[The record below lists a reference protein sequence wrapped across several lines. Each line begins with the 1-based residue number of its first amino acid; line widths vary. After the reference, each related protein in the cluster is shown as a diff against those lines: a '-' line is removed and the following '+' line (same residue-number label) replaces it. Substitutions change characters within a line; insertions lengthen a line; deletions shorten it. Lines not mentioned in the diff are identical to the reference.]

1 MYKNAKDL
9 LEICARENKRAW
21 EVALDTEVKLTG
33 LSREKICEHFNNRLD
48 VMIGSATKALKAKQ
62 ATKGGLVDG
71 VANCQ
76 YEYSQKDGSVTGN
89 YMNYIMALAYSSSEV
104 NASMGK
110 ICASPTAGSCGIVP
124 AVLVGMM
131 EKENIPRKTV
141 IEALILASAVGAIY
155 TRNATVAG
163 ADGGCQA
170 ECGVASSMAAAA
182 AAYMKG
188 ADDQSCFNAAG
199 FAMINVMGLVCD
211 PVAGLVALPCA
222 QRNASGAVN
231 AMIAADM
238 ALAGQASHIPFD
250 EVVDAMFKVG
260 KMLPP
265 QLRETAKGGIA
276 TTPAG
281 KAIYKEVF
289 GVDA

>member
-1 MYKNAKDL
+1 MYKD
-9 LEICARENKRAW
+9 ARELIKLCNEQNKRIW
-21 EVALDTEVKLTG
+21 EVALDNEIKLTG
-33 LSREKICEHFNNRLD
+33 MSRERVMQHFSNRLEI
-48 VMIGSATKALKAKQ
+48 MFNSALKALHQKQ
-62 ATKGGLVDG
+62 ATKGSLIDG

-76 YEYSQKDGSVTGN
+76 YEYSNKETIAGN
-89 YMNYIMALAYSSSEV
+89 YINYVMSLAYSCSEV

-124 AVLVGMM
+124 AVLLGVM
-131 EKENIPRKTV
+131 ESKRISREKTL
-141 IEALILASAVGAIY
+141 EALITASAVGAIY
-155 TRNATVAG
+155 TKNATVAG

-170 ECGVASSMAAAA
+170 ECGVAASMAAAA
-182 AAYMKG
+182 AAYMMG
-188 ADDQSCFNAAG
+188 ATDERCLDAAG

-231 AMIAADM
+231 ALISADM
-238 ALAGQASHIPFD
+238 ALAGQVAHIPFD
-250 EVVDAMFKVG
+250 QVVDSMFKVG

-265 QLRETAKGGIA
+265 QLRETAMGGIA

-281 KAIYKEVF
+281 QAIYKEIF
-289 GVDA
+289 G

>member
-1 MYKNAKDL
+1 MYKNGKEL
-9 LEICARENKRAW
+9 LELCAKENKRAW
-21 EVALDTEVKLTG
+21 EVALDAEIKLTG
-33 LSREKICEHFNNRLD
+33 LTREKLWAHFDNRLE
-48 VMIGSATKALKAKQ
+48 VMIGSATKALEHRQ

-76 YEYSQKDGSVTGN
+76 YEYSKKESITGGYIN
-89 YMNYIMALAYSSSEV
+89 YVMSLAYSCSEV

-124 AVLVGMM
+124 AVLLGVM
-131 EKENIPRKTV
+131 EDKKVSREKTL
-141 IEALILASAVGAIY
+141 EALITASAVGAIF
-155 TRNATVAG
+155 TKNATVAG

-170 ECGVASSMAAAA
+170 ECGVAASMAAAA
-182 AAYMKG
+182 AAYMMG
-188 ADDQSCFNAAG
+188 ASDDRCLDAAG

-231 AMIAADM
+231 ALISADM
-238 ALAGQASHIPFD
+238 ALAGQVAHIPFD
-250 EVVDAMFKVG
+250 QVVDSMFKVG

-265 QLRETAKGGIA
+265 QLKETAMGGIA

-281 KAIYKEVF
+281 QAIYKEIF
-289 GVDA
+289 G

>member
-1 MYKNAKDL
+1 MYKNAQELMEVCELKGKRVW
-9 LEICARENKRAW
+9 EI
-21 EVALDTEVKLTG
+21 ALDTEIKLTG
-33 LSREKICEHFNNRLD
+33 MEKEKILEHFGKRLD
-48 VMIGSATKALKAKQ
+48 IMTNSAKKALEHKQ
-62 ATKGGLVDG
+62 ATKGGLIDG

-76 YEYSQKDGSVTGN
+76 YEYSKTEGSVTGGYLN
-89 YMNYIMALAYSSSEV
+89 YVMALAYSSSEV

-110 ICASPTAGSCGIVP
+110 ICASPTAGSCGILP

-131 EKENIPRKTV
+131 EKEGYSREKV
-141 IEALILASAVGAIY
+141 VESLILASAIGAIY

-188 ADDQSCFNAAG
+188 ASDKACFDAAG

-222 QRNASGAVN
+222 HRNASGAVN
-231 AMIAADM
+231 ALIAADM
-238 ALAGQASHIPFD
+238 ALAGQVSHIPFD
-250 EVVDAMFKVG
+250 QVVDAMFKVG

-276 TTPAG
+276 STPAG
-281 KAIYKEVF
+281 KAIYKEIF
-289 GVDA
+289 GS

>member
-1 MYKNAKDL
+1 MYKNAQEL
-9 LEICARENKRAW
+9 LELCEKENKKIW
-21 EVALDTEVKLTG
+21 EIAVETEMKLNG
-33 LSREKICEHFNNRLD
+33 MPREKIIEAFEKRLD
-48 VMIGSATKALKAKQ
+48 IMISSATKALKHKQ
-62 ATKGGLVDG
+62 STKGGLVDG

-76 YEYSQKDGSVTGN
+76 YEYSQKDGTVTGN

-110 ICASPTAGSCGIVP
+110 ICASPTAGSCGIMP

-131 EKENIPRKTV
+131 EKENIDRKV
-141 IEALILASAVGAIY
+141 IIEALITASAVGAIY

-170 ECGVASSMAAAA
+170 ECGVAASMAAAA

-188 ADDQSCFNAAG
+188 ASNQVCFDAAG

-231 AMIAADM
+231 ALISADM
-238 ALAGQASHIPFD
+238 ALAGQVAHIPFD

-289 GVDA
+289 GVE

>member
-1 MYKNAKDL
+1 MYKNAEELLKQCKEKDKRIW
-9 LEICARENKRAW
+9 EI
-21 EVALDTEVKLTG
+21 ALDNEIKLTG
-33 LSREKICEHFNNRLD
+33 MSRERIMQHFSLRLD
-48 VMIGSATKALKAKQ
+48 IMFNSALKALETKQ
-62 ATKGGLVDG
+62 ATKGGLIDG

-76 YEYSQKDGSVTGN
+76 FEYSKGDSITGN
-89 YMNYIMALAYSSSEV
+89 YINYVMALAYSCSEV

-124 AVLVGMM
+124 AVLLGVM
-131 EKENIPRKTV
+131 ENKRISREKTL
-141 IEALILASAVGAIY
+141 EALITASAVGAIF
-155 TRNATVAG
+155 TKNATVAG

-170 ECGVASSMAAAA
+170 ECGVAASMAAAA
-182 AAYMKG
+182 AAYMMG
-188 ADDQSCFNAAG
+188 ATDERCLDAAG

-231 AMIAADM
+231 ALISADM
-238 ALAGQASHIPFD
+238 ALAGQVAHIPFD
-250 EVVDAMFKVG
+250 QVVDSMFKVG

-265 QLRETAKGGIA
+265 QLRETAMGGIA

-281 KAIYKEVF
+281 QAIYKEIF
-289 GVDA
+289 G

>member
-1 MYKNAKDL
+1 MYKNAEEL
-9 LEICARENKRAW
+9 LAICSEQNKRIW
-21 EVALDTEVKLTG
+21 EVALDNEVKLTG
-33 LSREKICEHFNNRLD
+33 MSRERVMQHCSIRLEIMFN
-48 VMIGSATKALKAKQ
+48 SALKALEHRQ
-62 ATKGGLVDG
+62 ATKGGLIDG

-76 YEYSQKDGSVTGN
+76 YEYSKGESITGGYIN
-89 YMNYIMALAYSSSEV
+89 YVMALAYSCSEV

-124 AVLVGMM
+124 AVLLGVM
-131 EKENIPRKTV
+131 ENKRVSREKTL
-141 IEALILASAVGAIY
+141 EALITASAVGAIF
-155 TRNATVAG
+155 TKNATVAG

-170 ECGVASSMAAAA
+170 ECGVAASMAAAA
-182 AAYMKG
+182 AAYMMG
-188 ADDQSCFNAAG
+188 ASDDRCLDAAG

-231 AMIAADM
+231 ALISADM
-238 ALAGQASHIPFD
+238 ALAGQVSHIPFD
-250 EVVDAMFKVG
+250 QVVDSMFKVG

-265 QLRETAKGGIA
+265 QLKETAMGGIA

-281 KAIYKEVF
+281 QAIFKEIF
-289 GVDA
+289 G

>member
-1 MYKNAKDL
+1 MYKNGQDL
-9 LEICARENKRAW
+9 LNLCAKEHKRAW
-21 EVALDTEVKLTG
+21 EIALEAEEKLTG
-33 LSREKICEHFNNRLD
+33 LSRDKVWAYFETRLD
-48 VMIGSATKALKAKQ
+48 VMIGSATKALEQKQ
-62 ATKGGLVDG
+62 ATKGSLVDG

-76 YEYSQKDGSVTGN
+76 YVYSQKEGSVTGN

-110 ICASPTAGSCGIVP
+110 ICASPTAGSCGILP

-131 EKENIPRKTV
+131 NKEGFAREKIV
-141 IEALILASAVGAIY
+141 EALIYASAVGAIY

-182 AAYMKG
+182 AAYLKG
-188 ADDQSCFNAAG
+188 ADDQGCFNAAG

-238 ALAGQASHIPFD
+238 ALAGQVSHIPFD

-289 GVDA
+289 GVEK

>member
-1 MYKNAKDL
+1 MYKD
-9 LEICARENKRAW
+9 ARELIKICNEKNKHIW
-21 EVALDTEVKLTG
+21 EVALDNEVKLTG
-33 LSREKICEHFNNRLD
+33 MTRERVMQHFSDRLEI
-48 VMIGSATKALKAKQ
+48 MFNSALKALHQKQ
-62 ATKGGLVDG
+62 ATKGSLIDG

-76 YEYSQKDGSVTGN
+76 YEYSSKETIAGN
-89 YMNYIMALAYSSSEV
+89 YINYVMSLAYSCSEV

-124 AVLVGMM
+124 AVLLGVM
-131 EKENIPRKTV
+131 ENKNISREKTLQ
-141 IEALILASAVGAIY
+141 ALITASAVGAIF
-155 TRNATVAG
+155 TKNATVAG

-170 ECGVASSMAAAA
+170 ECGVAASMAAAA
-182 AAYMKG
+182 AAYMMG
-188 ADDQSCFNAAG
+188 ATNERCLDAAG

-231 AMIAADM
+231 ALISADM
-238 ALAGQASHIPFD
+238 ALAGQVAHIPFD
-250 EVVDAMFKVG
+250 QVVDSMFKVG

-265 QLRETAKGGIA
+265 QLRETAMGGIA

-281 KAIYKEVF
+281 QAIYKEIF
-289 GVDA
+289 G

>member
-1 MYKNAKDL
+1 MYKNAEELIKQCNEKGKRIW
-9 LEICARENKRAW
+9 EI
-21 EVALDTEVKLTG
+21 ALDNEIKLTG
-33 LSREKICEHFNNRLD
+33 MTRERVMQHFSDRLD
-48 VMIGSATKALKAKQ
+48 IMFNSALKALETKQ
-62 ATKGGLVDG
+62 ATKGGLIDG

-76 YEYSQKDGSVTGN
+76 YEYSKGESITGN
-89 YMNYIMALAYSSSEV
+89 YINYVMSLAYSCSEV

-124 AVLVGMM
+124 AVLLGVM
-131 EKENIPRKTV
+131 ESKKISREKTL
-141 IEALILASAVGAIY
+141 EALITASAVGAIY
-155 TRNATVAG
+155 TKNATVAG

-182 AAYMKG
+182 AAYMMG
-188 ADDQSCFNAAG
+188 ATDERCLDAAG

-231 AMIAADM
+231 ALISADM
-238 ALAGQASHIPFD
+238 ALAGQVAHIPFD
-250 EVVDAMFKVG
+250 QVVDSMFKVG

-265 QLRETAKGGIA
+265 QLRETAMGGIA

-281 KAIYKEVF
+281 QAIYKEIF
-289 GVDA
+289 C

>member
-1 MYKNAKDL
+1 MYKNAEEL
-9 LEICARENKRAW
+9 LQVCAAEGKRIW
-21 EVALDTEVKLTG
+21 EVALDNEVKLTG
-33 LSREKICEHFNNRLD
+33 MPRTRVMEHFSHRLD
-48 VMIGSATKALKAKQ
+48 IMFNSALKALEHKQ

-76 YEYSQKDGSVTGN
+76 YEYSKKESITGGYIN
-89 YMNYIMALAYSSSEV
+89 YVMSLAYSCSEV

-124 AVLVGMM
+124 AVLLGVM
-131 EKENIPRKTV
+131 EDKKVSREKTL
-141 IEALILASAVGAIY
+141 EALITASAVGAIF
-155 TRNATVAG
+155 TKNATVAG

-170 ECGVASSMAAAA
+170 ECGVAASMAAAA
-182 AAYMKG
+182 AAYMMG
-188 ADDQSCFNAAG
+188 APDDRCLDAAG

-231 AMIAADM
+231 ALISADM
-238 ALAGQASHIPFD
+238 ALAGQVAHIPFD
-250 EVVDAMFKVG
+250 QVVDSMFKVG

-265 QLRETAKGGIA
+265 QLKETAMGGIA
-276 TTPAG
+276 TSPAG
-281 KAIYKEVF
+281 QAIFKEIF
-289 GVDA
+289 G

>member
-1 MYKNAKDL
+1 MYKNAQEL
-9 LEICARENKRAW
+9 LEMCDSQGKRAW
-21 EVALDTEVKLTG
+21 EIALETEVKLTD
-33 LSREKICEHFNNRLD
+33 LSAEKVLEYFGKRLD
-48 VMIGSATKALKAKQ
+48 IMVNSAKKALEHKQ
-62 ATKGGLVDG
+62 ATKGGLIDG

-76 YEYSQKDGSVTGN
+76 YEYSKNEESITGGYIN
-89 YMNYIMALAYSSSEV
+89 YVMALAYSSSEV

-110 ICASPTAGSCGIVP
+110 ICASPTAGSCGILP

-131 EKENIPRKTV
+131 EKENIPREKV
-141 IEALILASAVGAIY
+141 IEALVLASAVGAIY

-188 ADDQSCFNAAG
+188 ASDKACFDAAG

-222 QRNASGAVN
+222 HRNASGAVN
-231 AMIAADM
+231 ALIAADM
-238 ALAGQASHIPFD
+238 AMAGQVSHIPFD
-250 EVVDAMFKVG
+250 QVVDAMFKVG

-276 TTPAG
+276 STPAG
-281 KAIYKEVF
+281 KAIYKEIF
-289 GVDA
+289 GE

>member
-1 MYKNAKDL
+1 
-9 LEICARENKRAW
+9 
-21 EVALDTEVKLTG
+21 
-33 LSREKICEHFNNRLD
+33 
-48 VMIGSATKALKAKQ
+48 MIGSATKALEHKQ
-62 ATKGGLVDG
+62 ATKGSLVDG

-76 YEYSQKDGSVTGN
+76 YQYSQKDGSVTGN

-110 ICASPTAGSCGIVP
+110 ICASPTAGSCGILP

-131 EKENIPRKTV
+131 NKEGFAREKV
-141 IEALILASAVGAIY
+141 VEALIYASAVGAIY

-182 AAYMKG
+182 AAYLKG

-238 ALAGQASHIPFD
+238 ALAGQVSHIPFD
-250 EVVDAMFKVG
+250 EVVEAMCKVG

-281 KAIYKEVF
+281 KAINKAVF
-289 GVDA
+289 G

>member
-1 MYKNAKDL
+1 
-9 LEICARENKRAW
+9 
-21 EVALDTEVKLTG
+21 
-33 LSREKICEHFNNRLD
+33 
-48 VMIGSATKALKAKQ
+48 
-62 ATKGGLVDG
+62 
-71 VANCQ
+71 
-76 YEYSQKDGSVTGN
+76 
-89 YMNYIMALAYSSSEV
+89 MNYIMALAYSSSEV

-110 ICASPTAGSCGIVP
+110 ICASPTAGSCGILP

-131 EKENIPRKTV
+131 NKEGYPREKV
-141 IEALILASAVGAIY
+141 VEALIYASAVGAIY

-182 AAYMKG
+182 AAYLKG

-222 QRNASGAVN
+222 HRNASGAVN
-231 AMIAADM
+231 ALIAADM
-238 ALAGQASHIPFD
+238 ALAGQVSHIPFD
-250 EVVDAMFKVG
+250 QVVDAMFKVG

-276 TTPAG
+276 STPAG
-281 KAIYKEVF
+281 KAIYKEIF
-289 GVDA
+289 GS

>member
-1 MYKNAKDL
+1 MYKNGQEL
-9 LEICARENKRAW
+9 LELCARENKRAW
-21 EVALDTEVKLTG
+21 EIALDAEIKLTG
-33 LSREKICEHFNNRLD
+33 LSREKIWEHFENRLD
-48 VMIGSATKALKAKQ
+48 IMIGSATKALQHKQ

-76 YEYSQKDGSVTGN
+76 YEYSQKDGSVTGS
-89 YMNYIMALAYSSSEV
+89 YINYIMALAYSSSEV

-131 EKENIPRKTV
+131 EKEGIAREKV
-141 IEALILASAVGAIY
+141 VEALILASAVGAIY

-188 ADDQSCFNAAG
+188 ADDKACLDAAG
-199 FAMINVMGLVCD
+199 FAMINIMGLVCD

-238 ALAGQASHIPFD
+238 ALAGQISHIPFD
-250 EVVDAMFKVG
+250 QVVEAMFKVG

-289 GVDA
+289 GKDV

>member
-1 MYKNAKDL
+1 M
-9 LEICARENKRAW
+9 AREQGKRVW
-21 EVALDTEVKLTG
+21 EVALDEEVRLTAMPK
-33 LSREKICEHFNNRLD
+33 EKVMEHFSNRLD
-48 VMIGSATKALKAKQ
+48 IMFNSALKALEHRQK
-62 ATKGGLVDG
+62 TKGALIDG
-71 VANCQ
+71 VSSTQ
-76 YEYSQKDGSVTGN
+76 YKYSKGETLSGGYIN
-89 YMNYIMALAYSSSEV
+89 YVMSLAYSCSEV

-124 AVLVGMM
+124 AVLLGVM
-131 EKENIPRKTV
+131 ENKHVTREKTL
-141 IEALILASAVGAIY
+141 EALITASAVGAIY
-155 TRNATVAG
+155 TMNATVAG

-182 AAYMKG
+182 AAYMMG
-188 ADDQSCFNAAG
+188 ANDTDCFDAAG

-231 AMIAADM
+231 ALISADM
-238 ALAGQASHIPFD
+238 ALAGQTAHIPFD
-250 EVVDAMFKVG
+250 QVVDTMAKVG

-265 QLRETAKGGIA
+265 QLRETAQGGIA

-281 KAIYKEVF
+281 LAIYNEIF
-289 GVDA
+289 G

>member
-1 MYKNAKDL
+1 MYKNAEEL
-9 LEICARENKRAW
+9 LLQCKENNQRIW
-21 EVALDTEVKLTG
+21 EVALDNEVKLTG
-33 LSREKICEHFNNRLD
+33 MPKERVMQHFSARLD
-48 VMIGSATKALKAKQ
+48 IMFNSALKALEHKQ

-76 YEYSQKDGSVTGN
+76 YEYSKGESITGN
-89 YMNYIMALAYSSSEV
+89 YINYVMSLAYSCSEV

-124 AVLVGMM
+124 AVLLGVM
-131 EKENIPRKTV
+131 ENKKVSREKT
-141 IEALILASAVGAIY
+141 IEALITASAVGAIY
-155 TRNATVAG
+155 TKNATVAG

-170 ECGVASSMAAAA
+170 ECGVAASMAAAA
-182 AAYMKG
+182 AAYMMG
-188 ADDQSCFNAAG
+188 ADDQRCLDAAG

-231 AMIAADM
+231 ALISADM
-238 ALAGQASHIPFD
+238 ALAGQVAHIPFD
-250 EVVDAMFKVG
+250 QVVDSMFKVG

-265 QLRETAKGGIA
+265 QLRETAMGGIA

-281 KAIYKEVF
+281 QAIYKEIF
-289 GVDA
+289 G

>member
-1 MYKNAKDL
+1 MYKNARDL
-9 LEICARENKRAW
+9 LKMAREQGKRVW
-21 EVALDTEVKLTG
+21 EVALDEEVRLTAMPK
-33 LSREKICEHFNNRLD
+33 EKVMEHFSNRLD
-48 VMIGSATKALKAKQ
+48 IMFNSALKALEHRQK
-62 ATKGGLVDG
+62 TKGALIDG
-71 VANCQ
+71 VSSTQ
-76 YEYSQKDGSVTGN
+76 YKYSKGETLSGGYIN
-89 YMNYIMALAYSSSEV
+89 YVMSLAYSCSEV

-124 AVLVGMM
+124 AVLLGVM
-131 EKENIPRKTV
+131 ENKHVTREKTL
-141 IEALILASAVGAIY
+141 EALITASAVGAIY
-155 TRNATVAG
+155 TMNATVAG

-182 AAYMKG
+182 AAYMMG
-188 ADDQSCFNAAG
+188 ANDTDCFDAAG

-231 AMIAADM
+231 ALISADM
-238 ALAGQASHIPFD
+238 ALAGQTAHIPFD
-250 EVVDAMFKVG
+250 QVVDTMAKVG

-265 QLRETAKGGIA
+265 QLRETAQGGIA

-281 KAIYKEVF
+281 LASDTEIF
-289 GVDA
+289 G

>member
-1 MYKNAKDL
+1 MYKNGQEL
-9 LEICARENKRAW
+9 LELCARENKRAW
-21 EVALDTEVKLTG
+21 EIALDAEIKLTG
-33 LSREKICEHFNNRLD
+33 LSREKIWEHFENRLD
-48 VMIGSATKALKAKQ
+48 IMIGSATKALQHKQ

-76 YEYSQKDGSVTGN
+76 YEYSQKDGSVTGS
-89 YMNYIMALAYSSSEV
+89 YINYIMALAYSSSEV

-131 EKENIPRKTV
+131 EKEGIAREKV
-141 IEALILASAVGAIY
+141 VEALILASAVGAIY

-188 ADDQSCFNAAG
+188 ADDKACLDAAG
-199 FAMINVMGLVCD
+199 FAMINIMGLVCD

-238 ALAGQASHIPFD
+238 ALAGQTSHIPFD
-250 EVVDAMFKVG
+250 QVVEAMFKVG

-289 GVDA
+289 GKDV

>member
-1 MYKNAKDL
+1 MYKNAEELLKQCKEKDKRIW
-9 LEICARENKRAW
+9 EI
-21 EVALDTEVKLTG
+21 ALDNEIKLTG
-33 LSREKICEHFNNRLD
+33 MSRERIMQHFSLRLD
-48 VMIGSATKALKAKQ
+48 IMFNSALKALETRQ
-62 ATKGGLVDG
+62 ATKGGLIDG

-76 YEYSQKDGSVTGN
+76 FEYSKGDSITGN
-89 YMNYIMALAYSSSEV
+89 YINYVMALAYSCSEV

-124 AVLVGMM
+124 AVLLGVM
-131 EKENIPRKTV
+131 ENKRISRGKTL
-141 IEALILASAVGAIY
+141 EALITASAVGAIF
-155 TRNATVAG
+155 TKNATVAG

-170 ECGVASSMAAAA
+170 ECGVAASMAAAA
-182 AAYMKG
+182 AAYMMG
-188 ADDQSCFNAAG
+188 ATDERCLDAAG

-231 AMIAADM
+231 ALISADM
-238 ALAGQASHIPFD
+238 ALAGQVAHIPFD
-250 EVVDAMFKVG
+250 QVVDSMFKVG

-265 QLRETAKGGIA
+265 QLRETAMGGIA

-281 KAIYKEVF
+281 QAIYKEIF
-289 GVDA
+289 G